1 MIYRCP
7 RIRNLM
13 WKILGKEAIYIDIAD
28 TWKGR
33 MLELMGDDEKG
44 KKFKDI
50 VSKSKVEYLFNP
62 QTEEHTFFIRLDDD
76 YTPEDIQ
83 DMADATLDTLK
94 SLEIPVVEVED
105 TKQNYQ
111 VIITNY
117 HEPELI
123 GLNKTPGMSSGQVF
137 MPIIRSL
144 DGPGRENSFFN
155 QKNQGF

>member
-1 MIYRCP
+1 
-7 RIRNLM
+7 M
-13 WKILGKEAIYIDIAD
+13 WKILGKEAIYVDIPV
-28 TWKGR
+28 TWKDR
-33 MLELMGDDEKG
+33 MLELTADDDKG

-76 YTPEDIQ
+76 YSPEDIQ
-83 DMADATLDTLK
+83 DLADSVLDTLK
-94 SLEIPVVEVED
+94 KLDVPVVEIEE
-105 TKQNYQ
+105 TRQKYQ

-137 MPIIRSL
+137 MPIIKSL
-144 DGPGRENSFFN
+144 NSPGQMNSHFE
-155 QKNQGF
+155 GYRL